1 VEPLKERLQRWIQ
14 FVAEV
19 RAELARTTWPGYKE
33 VRGTT
38 TVVVVTSLIF
48 AAFLFVVDYGLRKAI
63 DFLFSAV
70 VH

>member
-1 VEPLKERLQRWIQ
+1 VRERLRRLRQ
-14 FVAEV
+14 FLVEV
-19 RAELARTTWPGYKE
+19 RGELGRTTWPSWTE

-48 AAFLFVVDYGLRKAI
+48 AMFLFVVDYGLRKAI
-63 DFLFSAV
+63 DYVIETF